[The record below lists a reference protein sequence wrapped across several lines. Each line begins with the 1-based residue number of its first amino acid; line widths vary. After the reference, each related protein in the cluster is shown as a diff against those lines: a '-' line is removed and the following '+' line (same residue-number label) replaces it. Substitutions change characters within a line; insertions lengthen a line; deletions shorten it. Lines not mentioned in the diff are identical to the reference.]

1 MANYES
7 LKARQ
12 RKEREHY
19 PENLSIRVHRALSWL
34 KQAEQ
39 TDDTDSQFIFLWIAF
54 NAAYAQEFAQK
65 RQFTE
70 KNLYQGFLE
79 KLIHLDKEARL
90 THLVWQEFSGPIR
103 VILDNDYIL
112 QAYWEYQAGYITEES
127 WQAARK
133 SAKARAHKALANSDT
148 ATVLAAVFSRL
159 YTLRNQLLHGGA
171 THGSQANRAQLKDC
185 VSMMQK
191 IVPLIIEIMM
201 DGNTA
206 TWGDP
211 VYPLV

>member
-1 MANYES
+1 
-7 LKARQ
+7 
-12 RKEREHY
+12 
-19 PENLSIRVHRALSWL
+19 
-34 KQAEQ
+34 
-39 TDDTDSQFIFLWIAF
+39 
-54 NAAYAQEFAQK
+54 
-65 RQFTE
+65 
-70 KNLYQGFLE
+70 
-79 KLIHLDKEARL
+79 
-90 THLVWQEFSGPIR
+90 
-103 VILDNDYIL
+103 
-112 QAYWEYQAGYITEES
+112 
-127 WQAARK
+127 
-133 SAKARAHKALANSDT
+133 LANSDT